1 MNLHTQTRE
10 DFVNSNINTE
20 LSESISASN
29 TDKISADSSAN
40 SIASMSYVNETFRM
54 ILGIKIPIG

>member
-29 TDKISADSSAN
+29 TDKISADSSSN
-40 SIASMSYVNETFRM
+40 SIASMSYVNETFR
-54 ILGIKIPIG
+54 IG

>member
-10 DFVNSNINTE
+10 DYVNSNINTE

-29 TDKISADSSAN
+29 TDKISADSSSN
-40 SIASMSYVNETFRM
+40 SIASMSYVNETFQM

>member
-29 TDKISADSSAN
+29 TDKISADSSSN

-54 ILGIKIPIG
+54 LLGIKIPIG